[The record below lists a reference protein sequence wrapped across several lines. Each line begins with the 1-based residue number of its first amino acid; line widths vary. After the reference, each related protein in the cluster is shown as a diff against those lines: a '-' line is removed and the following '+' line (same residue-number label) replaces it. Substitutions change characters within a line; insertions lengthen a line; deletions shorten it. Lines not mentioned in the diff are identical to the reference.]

1 MLSAH
6 RVMTDALED
15 VDAINAG
22 GEIIALDVMG
32 VMDAKIAMI
41 ALTAQTV
48 RIAIIARINSSK
60 IIGQWPTKKART
72 LGPGFFLVAYSNR
85 HGGKSQPNKRIVK
98 NILTE
103 L

>member
-15 VDAINAG
+15 VDVINAG
-22 GEIIALDVMG
+22 GEIIALDVMD
-32 VMDAKIAMI
+32 VMDVKIAMI
-41 ALTAQTV
+41 VQIV

-72 LGPGFFLVAYSNR
+72 LGPGFFF
-85 HGGKSQPNKRIVK
+85 
-98 NILTE
+98 
-103 L
+103 